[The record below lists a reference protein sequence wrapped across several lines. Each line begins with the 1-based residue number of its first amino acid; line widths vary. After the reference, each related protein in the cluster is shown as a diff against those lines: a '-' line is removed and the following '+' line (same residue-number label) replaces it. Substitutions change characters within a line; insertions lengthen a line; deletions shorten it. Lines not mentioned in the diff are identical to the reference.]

1 MKRVQLFFLPKE
13 LNTQNYGWSTY
24 PNVTPR
30 NKASGNFE
38 IWAFG
43 GGVEVIAHWNQPKQK
58 AEVSEV
64 LLVLG
69 MLYGSVQ
76 Y

>member
-43 GGVEVIAHWNQPKQK
+43 GGVEVIAH
-58 AEVSEV
+58 
-64 LLVLG
+64 
-69 MLYGSVQ
+69 
-76 Y
+76 